1 MTGTFFGEFDLA
13 ALSIW
18 LFWGFFALLIFYIQR
33 ENMREGYPLE
43 NDDGTEAGNQGLFP
57 VPEDKTFEL
66 PHGRGS
72 VTVPSGQNPER
83 SDISMKQPAPS
94 HGYPFEPTGDTMVDG
109 VGPAAW
115 APRRDAPEL
124 DGHGHPKIVPMAAN
138 EAFSH
143 AAGRDP
149 RGLPVMSGD
158 DEVVGRVVDMWID
171 EPEQLVRY
179 LEYTLDAKWGTGN
192 RLVPLTLAR
201 IKSDRVVIQSIY
213 AKHFATVPS
222 IASPTQVTLLEEE
235 KICGYYGG
243 GLLYADQA
251 RQDPQL

>member
-13 ALSIW
+13 SLTLW
-18 LFWGFFALLIFYIQR
+18 LFWGFFALLIIYIQR

-43 NDDGTEAGNQGLFP
+43 DDEGNASSNPSMWPLP
-57 VPEDKTFEL
+57 KDKTFDL
-66 PHGRGS
+66 PHGRGQ
-72 VTVPSGQNPER
+72 VVVPSGQAPER
-83 SDISMKQPAPS
+83 ADIAMKRVGPGN
-94 HGYPFEPTGDTMVDG
+94 GYPLEPTGDPMLDG
-109 VGPAAW
+109 VGPASW

-124 DGHGHPKIVPMAAN
+124 DGHGHPKIIPMSSN
-138 EAFSH
+138 EAFKF

-158 DEVVGRVVDMWID
+158 DEIVGRVVDMWVD

-192 RLVPLTLAR
+192 RLVPLTMAR
-201 IKSDRVVIQSIY
+201 INSDHVMVRSIY
-213 AKHFATVPS
+213 GKHFGSVPAH
-222 IASPTQVTLLEEE
+222 ASATQVTVLEED

-243 GLLYADQA
+243 GLLYADA
-251 RQDPQL
+251 KRQNPKL

>member
-13 ALSIW
+13 SLSLW
-18 LFWGFFALLIFYIQR
+18 LFYIFFVALIIYIQR

-43 NDDGTEAGNQGLFP
+43 DDEGNKSANTGMWPL
-57 VPEDKTFEL
+57 PEDKTFNL

-72 VTVPSGQNPER
+72 VSFPSGQAPER
-83 SDISMKQPAPS
+83 ADLPLKRSGPGN
-94 HGYPFEPTGDTMVDG
+94 GYPLEPTGDPMIDG
-109 VGPAAW
+109 VGPASW

-124 DGHGHPKIVPMAAN
+124 DGHGHPKIIPMAAN
-138 EAFSH
+138 ESFSV
-143 AAGRDP
+143 ASGRDP

-158 DEVVGRVVDMWID
+158 GEVVGRVTDMWID

-179 LEYTLDAKWGTGN
+179 LEYTLDPKWGTGT

-201 IKSDRVVIQSIY
+201 IKSDRVNVRTLY
-213 AKHFATVPS
+213 GKHFGSVPKH
-222 IASPTQVTLLEEE
+222 ASATQVTVLEED

-243 GLLYADQA
+243 GVLYADSA
-251 RQDPQL
+251 RQEPKL

>member
-1 MTGTFFGEFDLA
+1 MTEAFFGEFDLA

-43 NDDGTEAGNQGLFP
+43 NDDGTEAANQGPFP
-57 VPEDKTFEL
+57 VPSDKTFKL
-66 PHGRGS
+66 PHGRGE

-83 SDISMKQPAPS
+83 SNIPMAQTSKTNGS
-94 HGYPFEPTGDTMVDG
+94 PFEPTGDPMLDG
-109 VGPAAW
+109 VGPASW

-124 DGHGHPKIVPMAAN
+124 DGHGHPKIIPMAAN
-138 EAFSH
+138 EAFAH

-158 DEVVGRVVDMWID
+158 DEVVGKVVDMWID

-213 AKHFATVPS
+213 GKHFATVPT